1 MYDIK
6 KGAGWLQKHQ
16 ILMNYLYKIPSVHHI
31 FFFHFLRYIFLAFL
45 LVFGWKHWREDS
57 NIGMK
62 FTGPDCSHRFR
73 FEQDKMW
80 RLYTSVF
87 LPQMDNLPRA
97 NMKPA
102 DKTLHFWRPIFAVT
116 VKIRFT
122 ALKIWRT
129 AHSVPVTKKHSQA
142 ASTLELCSNLTL
154 WAYFKS
160 PLETMDGSRRS
171 CDAPMSISLR
181 AIANIPPPHT
191 FTLQFLEKNLSAVA
205 DPILLQLYLL
215 SVMFLDFFIFCLIWP
230 NFSFF
235 FLNYSNL
242 NFLVNLLNF

>member
-1 MYDIK
+1 MKY
-6 KGAGWLQKHQ
+6 LQCIISSFFTFCGIYFWHFCLCLDGNSGEKIA
-16 ILMNYLYKIPSVHHI
+16 ILVRNSPVLTVHIDLSLNRTKCDGCIHLYSYHKWTICLGPTWNLRTKL
-31 FFFHFLRYIFLAFL
+31 FF
-45 LVFGWKHWREDS
+45 
-57 NIGMK
+57 
-62 FTGPDCSHRFR
+62 
-73 FEQDKMW
+73 
-80 RLYTSVF
+80 
-87 LPQMDNLPRA
+87 
-97 NMKPA
+97 
-102 DKTLHFWRPIFAVT
+102 HFWRPIFAVT

-122 ALKIWRT
+122 ALKIWHT

-215 SVMFLDFFIFCLIWP
+215 SVMFPD
-230 NFSFF
+230 SFF
-235 FLNYSNL
+235 FFFALYGL
-242 NFLVNLLNF
+242 IFLSFF